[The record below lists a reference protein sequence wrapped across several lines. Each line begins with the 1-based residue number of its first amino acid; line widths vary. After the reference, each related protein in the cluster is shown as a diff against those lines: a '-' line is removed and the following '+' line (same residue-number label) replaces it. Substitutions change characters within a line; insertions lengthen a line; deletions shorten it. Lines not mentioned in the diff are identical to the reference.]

1 MYPIGFLFG
10 LGLDTATEIGLLC
23 IAVTQA
29 AQGMS
34 IWTILV
40 FPAVFTAGVSL
51 LDTSDSVVMVR
62 ACGWALSTRSAL
74 VQSDHHGTSVTVA
87 ISVGGVEDSV

>member
-62 ACGWALSTRSAL
+62 ACGWALSTRSA
-74 VQSDHHGTSVTVA
+74 SSGA
-87 ISVGGVEDSV
+87 I